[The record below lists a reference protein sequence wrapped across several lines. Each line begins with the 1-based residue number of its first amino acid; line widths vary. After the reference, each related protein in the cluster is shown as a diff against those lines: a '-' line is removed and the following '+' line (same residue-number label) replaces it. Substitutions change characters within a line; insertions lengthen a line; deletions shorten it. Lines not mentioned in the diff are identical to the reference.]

1 MILTKDK
8 TINSSKIKK
17 LYNKRPL
24 KKMKKALFAVA
35 IVSGLFVA
43 GNTVILSS
51 DVVKTSNLV
60 KEKIE
65 YYNNLNSYN
74 NFYKAMEAVP
84 YTEDDFKKDLSLFE
98 YLYVNNNAV
107 SDKVFNTKEVGF
119 YNFTEMKLKYLD
131 RQEFFPQFLKET
143 SSMNYS
149 DNNPND
155 NNGYNPYKKA
165 GIYKELLNDKN
176 GGVVKFNRILSS
188 YFMMGG
194 NNHVINYPLIKDE
207 LNNIREYTLSKGFSA
222 DLYSVPTNLISKNL
236 EEEKIY
242 DQNRDFEKSKES
254 RERFYEEK
262 KRIGEA
268 NMKTLLSYYKNK
280 DYDKLR
286 EVFKIGNA
294 YSKVMI
300 ENAPTL
306 ERKRL
311 YFNNMNKGLSGH
323 ISGYINLSPLVL
335 KYSEMQG
342 LVNQENRQYYE
353 NMNLFYWF

>member
-1 MILTKDK
+1 MMLTKEK
-8 TINSSKIKK
+8 IINSSKIKTYYK
-17 LYNKRPL
+17 KPL
-24 KKMKKALFAVA
+24 NKMKKTLFAIA

-84 YTEDDFKKDLSLFE
+84 YTENDFKKDLSLFE

-107 SDKVFNTKEVGF
+107 SDVVFETEKVGF
-119 YNFTEMKLKYLD
+119 YNFTEMKLKYSD

-149 DNNPND
+149 DNNND
-155 NNGYNPYKKA
+155 YNPYKKT

-176 GGVVKFNRILSS
+176 GGIVKFNKILSS
-188 YFMMGG
+188 TFMLGS
-194 NNHVINYPLIKDE
+194 NNHLINYPLIKDE

-222 DLYSVPTNLISKNL
+222 DLYSIPTNLISKNL
-236 EEEKIY
+236 EEEKTY
-242 DQNRDFEKSKES
+242 KENREFAKSKES
-254 RERFYEEK
+254 RERFFEEK
-262 KRIGEA
+262 KRIGDA
-268 NMKTLLSYYKNK
+268 NLKALLSYYNNK
-280 DYDKLR
+280 DYDKLK

-306 ERKRL
+306 ERKGL
-311 YFNNMNKGLSGH
+311 YFNNMNGGVSGYM
-323 ISGYINLSPLVL
+323 SGYIDISPLVL
-335 KYSEMQG
+335 KYSEMIG
-342 LVNQENRQYYE
+342 LVNKENKQYYE

>member
-17 LYNKRPL
+17 LYKKPL
-24 KKMKKALFAVA
+24 SKIKKALLTIAV
-35 IVSGLFVA
+35 ISGLFVA
-43 GNTVILSS
+43 GNAVIFSS
-51 DVVKTSNLV
+51 DVIKTSNLV

-84 YTEDDFKKDLSLFE
+84 YTEADFKKDLSLFE

-149 DNNPND
+149 DND
-155 NNGYNPYKKA
+155 NGYNPYQKA
-165 GIYKELLNDKN
+165 RIYKELLNDKN

-188 YFMMGG
+188 TFMMGS
-194 NNHVINYPLIKDE
+194 NNHLINYPLIKDE
-207 LNNIREYTLSKGFSA
+207 LNNIRQYTLSKGFSA
-222 DLYSVPTNLISKNL
+222 DLYSVPTSLISKNL

-242 DQNRDFEKSKES
+242 NDKNEFAKSKES
-254 RERFYEEK
+254 REKFFEEK
-262 KRIGEA
+262 KRIGEY
-268 NMKTLLSYYKNK
+268 NMKTLLNYYKNK

-306 ERKRL
+306 ERKGL
-311 YFNNMNKGLSGH
+311 YFNNMNVG
-323 ISGYINLSPLVL
+323 ISGYISGYIDPSEFVS

>member
-8 TINSSKIKK
+8 AINSSKIKK
-17 LYNKRPL
+17 LYKRPL
-24 KKMKKALFAVA
+24 KKMKKALFA
-35 IVSGLFVA
+35 IVVISGLFVA

-74 NFYKAMEAVP
+74 NFYKAMEAVV
-84 YTEDDFKKDLSLFE
+84 YTEADFKKDLSLFE

-107 SDKVFNTKEVGF
+107 SDKVFKTKEVGF

-194 NNHVINYPLIKDE
+194 NNHIINYSLIKDE
-207 LNNIREYTLSKGFSA
+207 LNNIRQYTLSKGFSA
-222 DLYSVPTNLISKNL
+222 DLYSVPTSLISKNL

-242 DQNRDFEKSKES
+242 NEKNEFAKSKES
-254 RERFYEEK
+254 REKFFEEK
-262 KRIGEA
+262 KRIGEY
-268 NMKTLLSYYKNK
+268 NMKTLLNYYKNK

-306 ERKRL
+306 EKKGL
-311 YFNNMNKGLSGH
+311 YFNNMNEGLSGY
-323 ISGYINLSPLVL
+323 ISGYIDPSSLIL

>member
-17 LYNKRPL
+17 LYKNPL
-24 KKMKKALFAVA
+24 NKMKKALLAIA

-84 YTEDDFKKDLSLFE
+84 YTEADFKKDLSLFE

-107 SDKVFNTKEVGF
+107 SDKVLKTKEVGF
-119 YNFTEMKLKYLD
+119 YNFTEMKLKYSD
-131 RQEFFPQFLKET
+131 RQYFFPQFLKET
-143 SSMNYS
+143 SEMNINKYS
-149 DNNPND
+149 SNKT
-155 NNGYNPYKKA
+155 YSSI

-188 YFMMGG
+188 TFMMGS
-194 NNHVINYPLIKDE
+194 NNHIINYPLIKDE

-222 DLYSVPTNLISKNL
+222 DLYSVPTSLISKNL

-242 DQNRDFEKSKES
+242 NENNEFVKSKES
-254 RERFYEEK
+254 REKFFEEK
-262 KRIGEA
+262 KRIGEY
-268 NMKTLLSYYKNK
+268 NIKTLLSYYNNK

-306 ERKRL
+306 EKKGL
-311 YFNNMNKGLSGH
+311 YFNNMNVG
-323 ISGYINLSPLVL
+323 ISGYISGYIDPSPLVL

-342 LVNQENRQYYE
+342 LVNKENKQYYE

>member
-1 MILTKDK
+1 MILTKEK
-8 TINSSKIKK
+8 TINSSKIKVFYK
-17 LYNKRPL
+17 KPFN
-24 KKMKKALFAVA
+24 KMKKTLFAVA
-35 IVSGLFVA
+35 IITGLFIA
-43 GNTVILSS
+43 GNAVILSS

-107 SDKVFNTKEVGF
+107 SDKVFSTKEVGF

-131 RQEFFPQFLKET
+131 RQEFFPLFLKET

-188 YFMMGG
+188 TFMMGS
-194 NNHVINYPLIKDE
+194 NNQDRK
-207 LNNIREYTLSKGFSA
+207 
-222 DLYSVPTNLISKNL
+222 SV
-236 EEEKIY
+236 
-242 DQNRDFEKSKES
+242 
-254 RERFYEEK
+254 
-262 KRIGEA
+262 
-268 NMKTLLSYYKNK
+268 
-280 DYDKLR
+280 
-286 EVFKIGNA
+286 V
-294 YSKVMI
+294 
-300 ENAPTL
+300 
-306 ERKRL
+306 
-311 YFNNMNKGLSGH
+311 
-323 ISGYINLSPLVL
+323 
-335 KYSEMQG
+335 
-342 LVNQENRQYYE
+342 
-353 NMNLFYWF
+353 

>member
-17 LYNKRPL
+17 LYKKPL
-24 KKMKKALFAVA
+24 SKIKKALLTIAV
-35 IVSGLFVA
+35 ISGLFVA
-43 GNTVILSS
+43 GNAVIFSS
-51 DVVKTSNLV
+51 DVIKTSNLV

-84 YTEDDFKKDLSLFE
+84 YTEADFKKDLSLFE
-98 YLYVNNNAV
+98 YLYVKNNAF
-107 SDKVFNTKEVGF
+107 SDIVLHTKELGF
-119 YNFTEMKLKYLD
+119 YNFTEMKLRYLD

-143 SSMNYS
+143 SSMNYQYIHS
-149 DNNPND
+149 DN
-155 NNGYNPYKKA
+155 NNGYNPYEKVA
-165 GIYKELLNDKN
+165 IYKELLNDKN
-176 GGVVKFNRILSS
+176 GGVVKFNRIISS

-194 NNHVINYPLIKDE
+194 NNHTINYSLIKDE
-207 LNNIREYTLSKGFSA
+207 LNNIREYTVKKGFSA

-242 DQNRDFEKSKES
+242 DQNEEFGKSRES
-254 RERFYEEK
+254 RERFFEEK
-262 KRIGEA
+262 KKIGEA

-306 ERKRL
+306 ERKGL
-311 YFNNMNKGLSGH
+311 YFNNMNEGLSGY
-323 ISGYINLSPLVL
+323 ISGYIDISPLVL

-353 NMNLFYWF
+353 NINLFYWF

>member
-17 LYNKRPL
+17 RYNKRPL
-24 KKMKKALFAVA
+24 KKMKKALFGVA
-35 IVSGLFVA
+35 IISGLFVA
-43 GNTVILSS
+43 GNAVILSS

-149 DNNPND
+149 DNN

-165 GIYKELLNDKN
+165 RIYKELLNDKN
-176 GGVVKFNRILSS
+176 GGVVKFNKILSS
-188 YFMMGG
+188 TFMMGS

-306 ERKRL
+306 ERKGL
-311 YFNNMNKGLSGH
+311 YFNNMNEG
-323 ISGYINLSPLVL
+323 ISGYMSSYIDISPLVL
-335 KYSEMQG
+335 KYSEMKG
-342 LVNQENRQYYE
+342 IVNQENKEYYE

>member
-17 LYNKRPL
+17 IYKNPL
-24 KKMKKALFAVA
+24 NKMKKTLFAIA

-51 DVVKTSNLV
+51 DVVKISNLV

-84 YTEDDFKKDLSLFE
+84 YTEADFKKDLSLFE

-149 DNNPND
+149 DNN
-155 NNGYNPYKKA
+155 GYNPYQKA
-165 GIYKELLNDKN
+165 RIYKELLNEKN

-188 YFMMGG
+188 TFMMGS
-194 NNHVINYPLIKDE
+194 NNNLINYPLIKDE
-207 LNNIREYTLSKGFSA
+207 LNNIRQYTLSKGFSA
-222 DLYSVPTNLISKNL
+222 DLYSVPTSLISKNL

-242 DQNRDFEKSKES
+242 NEQNEFAKSKES
-254 RERFYEEK
+254 REKFFEEK
-262 KRIGEA
+262 KRIGEY
-268 NMKTLLSYYKNK
+268 NMKTLLNYYKNK
-280 DYDKLR
+280 DYNKLR

-294 YSKVMI
+294 YSKIMI

-306 ERKRL
+306 ERKGL
-311 YFNNMNKGLSGH
+311 YFNNMNIG
-323 ISGYINLSPLVL
+323 ISGYISGYIDPSEFVL

>member
-1 MILTKDK
+1 
-8 TINSSKIKK
+8 
-17 LYNKRPL
+17 
-24 KKMKKALFAVA
+24 
-35 IVSGLFVA
+35 
-43 GNTVILSS
+43 
-51 DVVKTSNLV
+51 
-60 KEKIE
+60 
-65 YYNNLNSYN
+65 
-74 NFYKAMEAVP
+74 
-84 YTEDDFKKDLSLFE
+84 
-98 YLYVNNNAV
+98 
-107 SDKVFNTKEVGF
+107 
-119 YNFTEMKLKYLD
+119 MKLKYSD

-143 SSMNYS
+143 SSKNYS
-149 DNNPND
+149 NNKND
-155 NNGYNPYKKA
+155 YNPYKKI

-176 GGVVKFNRILSS
+176 GGIVKFNKILSS
-188 YFMMGG
+188 TFMMGS

-280 DYDKLR
+280 
-286 EVFKIGNA
+286 
-294 YSKVMI
+294 VMI

-306 ERKRL
+306 ERKGL
-311 YFNNMNKGLSGH
+311 YFNNMNGGVSGYM
-323 ISGYINLSPLVL
+323 SGYIDISPLVL
-335 KYSEMQG
+335 KYSEMIG
-342 LVNQENRQYYE
+342 LVNKENKQYYE

>member
-1 MILTKDK
+1 MILTKNK
-8 TINSSKIKK
+8 TVNSSKIKK
-17 LYNKRPL
+17 LYKKPL
-24 KKMKKALFAVA
+24 NIIKKALFTIA
-35 IVSGLFVA
+35 IISGLFVA

-84 YTEDDFKKDLSLFE
+84 YTENDFKKDLSLFE

-107 SDKVFNTKEVGF
+107 SDVVFETEKVGF
-119 YNFTEMKLKYLD
+119 YNFTEMKLKYSD

-149 DNNPND
+149 DNNND
-155 NNGYNPYKKA
+155 YNPYKKI

-176 GGVVKFNRILSS
+176 GGIVKFNKILSS
-188 YFMMGG
+188 TFMLGS
-194 NNHVINYPLIKDE
+194 NNHLINYPLIKDE

-254 RERFYEEK
+254 RERFFKEK

-286 EVFKIGNA
+286 GVFKIGNA

-306 ERKRL
+306 ERKGL
-311 YFNNMNKGLSGH
+311 YFNNMNSG
-323 ISGYINLSPLVL
+323 ISGYISGYLDPSPLVL